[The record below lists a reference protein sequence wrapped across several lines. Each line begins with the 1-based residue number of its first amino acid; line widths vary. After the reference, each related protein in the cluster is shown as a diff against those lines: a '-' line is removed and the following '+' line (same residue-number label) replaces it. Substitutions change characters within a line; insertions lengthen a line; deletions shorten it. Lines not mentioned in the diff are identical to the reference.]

1 MPKQYC
7 TCGHWIDARRFCFA
21 CLGKDINRC
30 AIEQDRKST
39 RLNSFPTRRSSDLA
53 IEHGFTPPD
62 KGNVLGKLMLVV
74 TEVSEA
80 AEATRIG
87 DWENFAEELADVL
100 IRVLQIGYGLDI
112 DLESAVWQ
120 KIKKNELRP
129 YRHSGK
135 TS

>member
-30 AIEQDRKST
+30 
-39 RLNSFPTRRSSDLA
+39 A